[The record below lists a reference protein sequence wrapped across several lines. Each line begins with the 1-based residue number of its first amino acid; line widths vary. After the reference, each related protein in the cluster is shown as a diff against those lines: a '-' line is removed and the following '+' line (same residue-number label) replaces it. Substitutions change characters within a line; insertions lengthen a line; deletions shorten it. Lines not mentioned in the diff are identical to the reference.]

1 MTDDPTPDDREA
13 LIELIDDHDLPW
25 AVDDWSYESGKYEE
39 RVLTLDVTWSPD
51 TGGEFDADVVDTG
64 TAAEQRERVTNIKDL
79 VARIEADHEEGAP
92 ATDVLRAAVGDF
104 GMDPADANREID
116 KLRTKGE
123 VYEPKSGLLRTT

>member
-39 RVLTLDVTWSPD
+39 RVLTLDVTWSPEETD
-51 TGGEFDADVVDTG
+51 EFDAGVVA
-64 TAAEQRERVTNIKDL
+64 TATASEERERVTNLKGLI
-79 VARIEADHEEGAP
+79 ARIERDHDSGAP
-92 ATDVLRAAVGDF
+92 LTDVSRVAVSEFDLSPDGVH
-104 GMDPADANREID
+104 REIE

-123 VYEPKSGLLRTT
+123 VYEPKQGHLRTT